1 MYLAA
6 KLRDNQL
13 NQGKGFAPDRTFL
26 QERSKSVANYQ
37 NIPNI
42 MNNYFIKIKTLQA
55 WRKLLR

>member
-13 NQGKGFAPDRTFL
+13 NQGKGFASDRTFFP
-26 QERSKSVANYQ
+26 ERNKSVANYQ

-42 MNNYFIKIKTLQA
+42 MKNCFIKIN
-55 WRKLLR
+55 